1 VFAGGQQMSEKKF
14 SSSQNEELLRELA
27 LRLATVPGDPR
38 VMNPQLFVGELP
50 QRLSEEIPL
59 PENSHVLGSLAR
71 NPQQL
76 EIVLDSELKPEAV
89 TAFYKER
96 LSTLGWSELDWPPR
110 AMRGGFTATA
120 VLGLE
125 NSVQFCRGTR
135 GPGLRIMALPGKE
148 GGTDVRLSLDMGESS
163 PCAQQA
169 HMRKMQ
175 GMAMGAV
182 TRAFLPK
189 LVPPEGAQ
197 QTVRGMSFNV
207 DEASSSASVQTDI
220 GMEMLVRHYTA
231 QLEKAGWTR
240 TNEGESGPVA
250 WNSWSVED
258 EEHEQWQ
265 GLFLLL
271 KRQDVENQYFLHV
284 RADSSRTGGGFLS
297 FAPMHF

>member
-1 VFAGGQQMSEKKF
+1 MSENTF
-14 SSSQNEELLRELA
+14 SSSQNVELLRELA
-27 LRLATVPGDPR
+27 LRLATFPGDPR

-50 QRLSEEIPL
+50 QPLPVEIPL

-71 NPQQL
+71 NPQQF
-76 EIVLDSELKPEAV
+76 EMVLDSELKPEDV

-110 AMRGGFTATA
+110 AMRGGFTTPA

-135 GPGLRIMALPGKE
+135 GPGLRLMALPGKE
-148 GGTDVRLSLDMGESS
+148 GGTDVRLSLDIGESS

-175 GMAMGAV
+175 GMATGAM

-197 QTVRGMSFNV
+197 QTVRGMSLNIN
-207 DEASSSASVQTDI
+207 EASSSASVQTDS

-231 QLEKAGWTR
+231 QLEKGGWKR
-240 TNEGESGPVA
+240 TNEGVSGPLA
-250 WNSWSVED
+250 WNSWSFED

-265 GLFLLL
+265 GLFFLV
-271 KRQDVENQYFLHV
+271 KRQDVENQYFLLV
-284 RADSSRTGGGFLS
+284 RADST
-297 FAPMHF
+297 

>member
-1 VFAGGQQMSEKKF
+1 MSENKI

-27 LRLATVPGDPR
+27 LRLATFPGDPR

-50 QRLSEEIPL
+50 QRLPVEIPL
-59 PENSHVLGSLAR
+59 PENSPVLGSLAR
-71 NPQQL
+71 NPQQF
-76 EIVLDSELKPEAV
+76 EIVLDSELKPENV

-110 AMRGGFTATA
+110 AMRGGFTTPA

-189 LVPPEGAQ
+189 LVPAEGAQ

-231 QLEKAGWTR
+231 QLEKAGWKR
-240 TNEGESGPVA
+240 TNEGESGPLA
-250 WNSWSVED
+250 WNSWSFED

-265 GLFLLL
+265 GLFLLV

-284 RADSSRTGGGFLS
+284 RADSSRTGGGFGS
-297 FAPMHF
+297 FAPMHFG

>member
-1 VFAGGQQMSEKKF
+1 MSENKF

-27 LRLATVPGDPR
+27 LRLATFPGDPR

-50 QRLSEEIPL
+50 QRLPVEIPL
-59 PENSHVLGSLAR
+59 PENSRVLGSLAR
-71 NPQQL
+71 NPQL
-76 EIVLDSELKPEAV
+76 FEIVLDSELKPEDA

-110 AMRGGFTATA
+110 AMRGGFTTTA

-135 GPGLRIMALPGKE
+135 GPGLRIMTLPGKE

-189 LVPPEGAQ
+189 LVLPEGAQ

-220 GMEMLVRHYTA
+220 GMEMLV
-231 QLEKAGWTR
+231 
-240 TNEGESGPVA
+240 
-250 WNSWSVED
+250 
-258 EEHEQWQ
+258 
-265 GLFLLL
+265 
-271 KRQDVENQYFLHV
+271 
-284 RADSSRTGGGFLS
+284 
-297 FAPMHF
+297 

>member
-1 VFAGGQQMSEKKF
+1 MSENKI

-27 LRLATVPGDPR
+27 LRLSTFPGDPR

-50 QRLSEEIPL
+50 QSLPVEIPL
-59 PENSHVLGSLAR
+59 PENSRVLGTLAR
-71 NPQQL
+71 NPQQF
-76 EIVLDSELKPEAV
+76 EIVLDSELKPEDV

-96 LSTLGWSELDWPPR
+96 LSALGWSELDWPPR
-110 AMRGGFTATA
+110 AMRGGFTTTA
-120 VLGLE
+120 ALGLE
-125 NSVQFCRGTR
+125 NSVQFCRGSR
-135 GPGLRIMALPGKE
+135 GPGLRLMALPGKE
-148 GGTDVRLSLDMGESS
+148 EGTDVRLSLDVGESS

-175 GMAMGAV
+175 GMVTGAV
-182 TRAFLPK
+182 THAFLPK

-231 QLEKAGWTR
+231 QLEKAGWNR

-250 WNSWSVED
+250 WNSWSFED
-258 EEHEQWQ
+258 DEHVQWQ
-265 GLFLLL
+265 GLFLLV

-284 RADSSRTGGGFLS
+284 RADSSRTGEGFPS
-297 FAPMHF
+297 FVPVNFR